1 MNEST
6 PAVSPSILRQPA
18 QGQGARR
25 LPGRESDGR
34 VQANPQADTPDQ
46 TLAALRSAYAPQLL
60 LLEQEARERGLSQG
74 LAEAAQKAEAQALKA
89 QAQQSMQWQQQEKR
103 LRESQQEQQRQL
115 QVLIE
120 ALKEQSAQMLE
131 AMQPVLGRLALGVI
145 ARMLGHQAAQ
155 PSLVADLAQQAVE
168 QYRLSEPLRVRVAPV
183 DYQRLQTL
191 GCESPPYT
199 WHADP
204 DLVAGSCLID
214 FATGQLD
221 ASLDYQ
227 WAQLKTVLLADEQGE
242 DRVAGA

>member
-6 PAVSPSILRQPA
+6 PAVSPTILRQPA
-18 QGQGARR
+18 QGQGVRR

-46 TLAALRSAYAPQLL
+46 TLAALRRAYAPQLL

-74 LAEAAQKAEAQALKA
+74 LAEAAQKAAAQALKV
-89 QAQQSMQWQQQEKR
+89 QAQQTMQWQQEAR
-103 LRESQQEQQRQL
+103 LREAQLEQQHQL

-145 ARMLGHQAAQ
+145 ARMLGHQAAE
-155 PSLVADLAQQAVE
+155 PSLVANLAQQAID

-191 GCESPPYT
+191 GRESPLLT

-204 DLVAGSCLID
+204 GLVAGSCLID
-214 FATGQLD
+214 FASGQLD
-221 ASLDYQ
+221 AGLDCQ
-227 WAQLKTVLLADEQGE
+227 WARLKATLLAVEQGE
-242 DRVAGA
+242 DRVADA